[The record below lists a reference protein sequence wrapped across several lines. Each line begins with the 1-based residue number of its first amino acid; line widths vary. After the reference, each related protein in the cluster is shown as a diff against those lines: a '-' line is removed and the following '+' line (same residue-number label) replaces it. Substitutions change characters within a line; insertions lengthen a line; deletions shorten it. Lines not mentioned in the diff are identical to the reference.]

1 MNLVICARFCR
12 IKKNHDTIETKRGTH
27 MINWMHAYF
36 YFIFYSIAG
45 WLCEDI
51 YVGIGQKKFVNRGFL
66 YGPYCPIYGFG
77 ALIVLYPL
85 LALGNHPIL
94 VFLGG
99 MILTSA
105 LEYFTSWLMETLFHE
120 KWWDYSHYKYNLN
133 GRICLL
139 NSTLFGLMALVVVFI
154 IQPYV
159 EKLADSIPDDQ
170 MRLFLIVFTVAFSID
185 LITTLVHLMKRR
197 NTLQRLHTQMEKIF
211 AQFEAD
217 TALKISKTQYRIEE
231 LQNQMDSWLH
241 DRPEID
247 MWNTQIEETMRKI
260 DLLKTKRL
268 SKAFPQHT
276 PIGAFNLSKRLAE
289 RIREQKEER

>member
-1 MNLVICARFCR
+1 MALRRCLCR
-12 IKKNHDTIETKRGTH
+12 DRT
-27 MINWMHAYF
+27 
-36 YFIFYSIAG
+36 
-45 WLCEDI
+45 
-51 YVGIGQKKFVNRGFL
+51 KKFVNRGFL

-170 MRLFLIVFTVAFSID
+170 MRLFLIVFTVAFGRSDHDARSFDETKKHAPKTPYTNGKD
-185 LITTLVHLMKRR
+185 L
-197 NTLQRLHTQMEKIF
+197 
-211 AQFEAD
+211 
-217 TALKISKTQYRIEE
+217 
-231 LQNQMDSWLH
+231 
-241 DRPEID
+241 RPI
-247 MWNTQIEETMRKI
+247 
-260 DLLKTKRL
+260 
-268 SKAFPQHT
+268 
-276 PIGAFNLSKRLAE
+276 
-289 RIREQKEER
+289 